1 MMIPVMLDTF
11 KSVHIWIKYIDMLFA
26 YVDKKYM
33 LHMLISFNSLTLWI
47 GHYFILIM
55 EILRK

>member
-33 LHMLISFNSLTLWI
+33 LHMLISFNSLTL
-47 GHYFILIM
+47 
-55 EILRK
+55 